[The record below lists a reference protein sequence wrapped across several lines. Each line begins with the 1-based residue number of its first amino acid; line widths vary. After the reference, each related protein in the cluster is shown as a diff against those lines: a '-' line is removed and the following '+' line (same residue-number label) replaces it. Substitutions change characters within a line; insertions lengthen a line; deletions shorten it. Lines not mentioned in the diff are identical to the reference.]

1 MTCRRRTF
9 LSVRKE
15 ITMKKTALVLSA
27 IACSFLLAGGAF
39 AADDVVEIV
48 AQGCKAEI
56 ETHCKDVK
64 VGQGRVLACLY
75 AYSDRLSSRC
85 EYALYDASVLLQR
98 QIAALTYL
106 ANECKDDLKT
116 FCSGV
121 KAGEGRL
128 LECMKKNQNVLG
140 ARCTEALK
148 DVAAK

>member
-1 MTCRRRTF
+1 M
-9 LSVRKE
+9 
-15 ITMKKTALVLSA
+15 
-27 IACSFLLAGGAF
+27 
-39 AADDVVEIV
+39 
-48 AQGCKAEI
+48 
-56 ETHCKDVK
+56 K